1 MRAWLIFAALMT
13 SVAASAQVNVEPITS
28 ATTAAGWSAKGG
40 ALFGLAGGNTAYV
53 DLSANGALRFLTI
66 HPDADAEDPRNGFRD
81 RFVTSGNLNRRN
93 YGGGRVLDG
102 RFVHVRYT
110 RMQWLRFGGEVYTQ
124 VGNDRL
130 LLQKWRIL
138 GGAGVRVVMA
148 DSDAADIV
156 FGTGYMYEWEDREIG
171 EEAVDPRRE
180 IDHRNSTYLALTVTP
195 LPEQLTVQNT
205 VYVQPRWDKPSD
217 LQLIN
222 DFEVDLKVTQAVSF
236 NTSLRL
242 RYDSDAPSE
251 LVDLDYRLL
260 NGLSVTL

>member
-1 MRAWLIFAALMT
+1 
-13 SVAASAQVNVEPITS
+13 
-28 ATTAAGWSAKGG
+28 
-40 ALFGLAGGNTAYV
+40 
-53 DLSANGALRFLTI
+53 
-66 HPDADAEDPRNGFRD
+66 
-81 RFVTSGNLNRRN
+81 
-93 YGGGRVLDG
+93 
-102 RFVHVRYT
+102 
-110 RMQWLRFGGEVYTQ
+110 
-124 VGNDRL
+124 
-130 LLQKWRIL
+130 
-138 GGAGVRVVMA
+138 
-148 DSDAADIV
+148 
-156 FGTGYMYEWEDREIG
+156 
-171 EEAVDPRRE
+171 DPRRE